1 LSTQQIRSARDESLT
16 RYDKS
21 DQRTIPLV
29 AFADEL
35 LRLAEVVKRN
45 LETGVA
51 PIQTLSQ
58 LNAMEPIIGVLRVAE
73 FNSVKD
79 EPTARSPVEHSGY
92 L

>member
-1 LSTQQIRSARDESLT
+1 MSDGQVYSTQE
-16 RYDKS
+16 
-21 DQRTIPLV
+21 
-29 AFADEL
+29 EL
-35 LRLAEVVKRN
+35 LTKHDETGRANIRLMPFAGELIRLAEVVKCN

-58 LNAMEPIIGVLRVAE
+58 LNAMEPIIGVLRVAG

-79 EPTARSPVEHSGY
+79 DPTARCPVEHPGY

>member
-1 LSTQQIRSARDESLT
+1 MQQIRSAKDDSPTKHDESGP
-16 RYDKS
+16 K
-21 DQRTIPLV
+21 TIPLI
-29 AFADEL
+29 AFAGEL

-58 LNAMEPIIGVLRVAE
+58 LNAMEPIIGVLRVAG

-79 EPTARSPVEHSGY
+79 EPTALSPVEHPGY

>member
-1 LSTQQIRSARDESLT
+1 MQQIRSAKDHVPTKHDES
-16 RYDKS
+16 
-21 DQRTIPLV
+21 DQKTIPLI
-29 AFADEL
+29 AFAGEL

-58 LNAMEPIIGVLRVAE
+58 LNAMEPIIGVLRVAG

-79 EPTARSPVEHSGY
+79 DPTKPSLVEHPGY